1 MLYMKI
7 LFWILAIVSIPF
19 GFFMTIVSWFADG
32 LGLAGTPIGQVVNIA
47 GMLSLV
53 VSIVCVVLG
62 IIKLRRKDVKKAVIF
77 ALVGVAYSAIIL
89 GGTYLDEAVHTML
102 MERDIA
108 ARDEQLYGEGWDAAP
123 AIEGIPELYQEVLN
137 EYYAVVRD
145 RWPAE
150 ELMDLGAV
158 GMADYYGEASLDNIG
173 FALVDLN
180 GDRVDELVIGA
191 VAQADQQGNEIFCI
205 YTDPENPFYAIN
217 SVEGWVYY
225 LHAGEADGT
234 YEAEIVG
241 LDSAWVIETA
251 ESENTFDFNIK
262 EGAMDSAGRLTLA
275 MTPFAQYK

>member
-1 MLYMKI
+1 MKA
-7 LFWILAIVSIPF
+7 LFWILAVLSILVGF
-19 GFFMTIVSWFADG
+19 GMTIFGYFVNG
-32 LGLAGTPIGQVVNIA
+32 LGVYCTVFGQVVCILA
-47 GMLSLV
+47 MFSLLI
-53 VSIVCVVLG
+53 SIVCVVLG
-62 IIKLRRKDVKKAVIF
+62 IIKLRKGNGKKAVLF
-77 ALVGVAYSAIIL
+77 ALAGVAYSVIIFA
-89 GGTYLDEAVHTML
+89 GMFIDEAVGSVR

-108 ARDEQLYGEGWDAAP
+108 ERNEQLYGEGWDAAP
-123 AIEGIPELYQEVLN
+123 AIEGIPELYQEILN

-262 EGAMDSAGRLTLA
+262 EGAMDPAGRLTLA
-275 MTPFAQYK
+275 MTPYAQYK